1 MSYSSSSNS
10 ALYHPNGYI
19 AGAIGSIISP
29 TINVVPVASGAVLQ
43 PVAATTLPKG
53 RWLITGTLFPDST
66 AGGATITGNTT
77 IAKDAVVFWETTN
90 AQVSNGISV
99 SLSAVVD
106 SDGTAV
112 ITIPMTYTTSDAS
125 TYRVTAPPF
134 GLVQYTRI
142 A

>member
-1 MSYSSSSNS
+1 MSYLSNSNS
-10 ALYHPNGYI
+10 AIIHPAAYP

-29 TINVVPVASGAVLQ
+29 TINVNPVASGALLQ
-43 PVAATTLPKG
+43 PIAATTLPRG

-66 AGGATITGNTT
+66 AGGATITGNTG
-77 IAKDAVVFWETTN
+77 IAKDAVVFWRSTN
-90 AQVSNGISV
+90 ASALNGISV

-112 ITIPMTYTTSDAS
+112 ITIPMTYATSDAS
-125 TYRVTAPPF
+125 TYLVSAPPF
-134 GLVQYTRI
+134 GLVQFTRV